1 MILTL
6 PPIQLPTTGEFERH
20 NDSWYAICTILY
32 SCICTAHMYI
42 AVGSLYIA
50 TFYKDRLFIAMY
62 IHTLG
67 YMYTHLHYKCIDFG
81 GSPAMMEGTE
91 SDIAKRYDCILVY
104 GSTTKGDVVKRP
116 DCILVYGSTTNA
128 DIVNPSGCI
137 LVYVST
143 TKDDVKRFNCIQV
156 YGSTTK
162 GDVLKSSDCILVY
175 EHTT

>member
-6 PPIQLPTTGEFERH
+6 PPIQLPATGEFERH
-20 NDSWYAICTILY
+20 NGPRYAICTILY
-32 SCICTAHMYI
+32 SCICTARMYA
-42 AVGSLYIA
+42 AVRSLYIA

-67 YMYTHLHYKCIDFG
+67 YMYTHLHYDCIDFG

-91 SDIAKRYDCILVY
+91 SDIAKRYDCILVH
-104 GSTTKGDVVKRP
+104 GSTTKGNVVKRP
-116 DCILVYGSTTNA
+116 GCILVYG
-128 DIVNPSGCI
+128 
-137 LVYVST
+137 ST